1 MISRIMKAKINI
13 KILYSKSFKKLC
25 LLKKVE
31 TGEEGNYTDEKVQ
44 QLPEI
49 LREFKAEEEKSL
61 LEMIYMLKKARNT
74 HMRLGF

>member
-1 MISRIMKAKINI
+1 MKTKINI

-25 LLKKVE
+25 LLKNVE
-31 TGEEGNYTDEKVQ
+31 TGEDGNQTDEKVQ

-61 LEMIYMLKKARNT
+61 LEMIQMFKKVRNT

>member
-1 MISRIMKAKINI
+1 MKAKINI

-25 LLKKVE
+25 LLKNVE
-31 TGEEGNYTDEKVQ
+31 TGEDGNQTDEKVQ

-61 LEMIYMLKKARNT
+61 LEMIQMFKKVRNT
-74 HMRLGF
+74 HVRLGF